1 MTNKKKIQK
10 NNDNGGVGNTTQ
22 TLSSDNL
29 NSVSSV
35 LKIILAAFNG
45 PIKPIAPLPPPLI
58 ITGGVLRP
66 GLSTDAIAARIISR
80 QSEAGLIAGNVFG
93 DGPNGNEA
101 MDLIR
106 IEEIVNALQTEAVV
120 NVAIAPGVQ
129 VTTIG
134 VGNLGAPVLSQG
146 ATTTIASGNGIIR

>member
-58 ITGGVLRP
+58 ITGGVL
-66 GLSTDAIAARIISR
+66 
-80 QSEAGLIAGNVFG
+80 
-93 DGPNGNEA
+93 
-101 MDLIR
+101 
-106 IEEIVNALQTEAVV
+106 IVSIMKDNFLRKKE
-120 NVAIAPGVQ
+120 
-129 VTTIG
+129 
-134 VGNLGAPVLSQG
+134 S
-146 ATTTIASGNGIIR
+146 